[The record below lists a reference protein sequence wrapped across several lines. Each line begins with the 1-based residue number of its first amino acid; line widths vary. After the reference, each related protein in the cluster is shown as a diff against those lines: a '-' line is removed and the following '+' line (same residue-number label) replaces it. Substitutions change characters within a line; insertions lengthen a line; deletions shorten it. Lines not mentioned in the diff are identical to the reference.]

1 MKSGAVDNILCGLI
15 IVAATVLVALG
26 KMPAERFFEAVAIV
40 GVWLGNLY
48 RRAPEGPTPSPF
60 IGPSSAAAPIFL
72 ALVVLAGACDSRG
85 FVLGSPAPPV
95 VLVQPSG
102 GNGQTRPTLDVPPEM
117 LITSITPITSL
128 SDAVSG
134 FVYSG
139 DSWEV
144 TCTIAGGSATLYPVW
159 SQSGGAWY
167 PYQDYSYTLNSSV
180 GARGALI
187 LPAKQGSSLTWNL
200 YKASGA
206 GTVSSC
212 QANGRSGS
220 IPPGPTSASGGAG
233 GTVTSISQGTGMA
246 LTPNPIVTTGT
257 VALATTGVGAGSYTL
272 LSATV
277 DAYGRLTAAANGTAG
292 TVTSLSQG
300 TGIVLTPNPIT
311 STGSIGLGTTA
322 VTPGSYTATNLTVDA
337 YGRITA
343 ASNGSVVSTNT
354 ATVLDNGGSSGF
366 AGTSVQGRISGWCD
380 YINNGNT
387 DRVNMTTTDVA
398 WTYNTPNGGA
408 TDSASDASGLTW
420 TASGSEL
427 VGSSAPLVLGFY
439 RICYYMVVTNSTLV
453 PLAIKNLKN
462 SRSGKR
468 IRLMAAPTYPDGW
481 GTEAKAMMS
490 ALARTVKTTDSILDW
505 ATREIGQ
512 GRTTNA
518 AANEVIGT
526 GHMSQPMVGT
536 LKLTASGLS
545 WCRAHPGGS
554 R

>member
-72 ALVVLAGACDSRG
+72 ALVILAGACDSRG

-95 VLVQPSG
+95 VLVQPNG
-102 GNGQTRPTLDVPPEM
+102 GNGQTRPTSEIPPEA
-117 LITSITPITSL
+117 LATSITPITSL
-128 SDAVSG
+128 SDAVAG

-144 TCTIAGGSATLYPVW
+144 TCAIAGGSATLYPVW

-212 QANGRSGS
+212 QANGRSGG
-220 IPPGPTSASGGAG
+220 IPPGPTSASGGGGG
-233 GTVTSISQGTGMA
+233 GTVTSISQGTGMV

-257 VALATTGVGAGSYTL
+257 VALATTGVVAGSYTL

-277 DAYGRLTAAANGTAG
+277 DAYGRLTVAANGTA
-292 TVTSLSQG
+292 VTSLSQG

-354 ATVLDNGGSSGF
+354 TTVLDNGGSSAF

-387 DRVNMTTTDVA
+387 DRVGLVTTDVA
-398 WTYNTPNGGA
+398 WSYNTPQGGD
-408 TDSASDASGLTW
+408 TDNALDASGLTW
-420 TASGSEL
+420 TANGTQL
-427 VGSSAPLVLGFY
+427 VGSSAPLILGFY
-439 RICYYMVVTNSTLV
+439 RICYYMVATNSTLV
-453 PLAIKNLKN
+453 PFAIKK
-462 SRSGKR
+462 SSTGRR

-512 GRTTNA
+512 GKTTDA

-526 GHMSQPMVGT
+526 GHMSRPMAGK

-545 WCRAHPGGS
+545 WCRAHPGVS